1 MPNQSGIVR
10 AAQDIAALAGHHAE
24 QAEADRRL
32 SDAVV
37 EALKSA
43 GFGGHFVAPEH
54 GGGAGTFAELSTA
67 VTTIARQCP
76 ATAWCAALA
85 ASLARMAGYLPEEG
99 RKQVWHEG
107 TDVLIVGG
115 VTPTG
120 RASAQQDGWLL
131 SGTWSYISAADH
143 ADWALV
149 CGVVATGTERSSRL
163 FALPR
168 GSYDVRRTWSD
179 VGMRATGSD
188 TLVAEDLFVPANLSV
203 ALADV
208 FAGTAPDS
216 VPGFHRLPLTAVNGL
231 FFCLPILGAAEG
243 ALELWSAY
251 AAQKITSWTPQQ
263 PGPGRSFYEET
274 LARTSGA
281 TEAARLLLE
290 RAAATVDRGA
300 QITPLECAR
309 NQRDT
314 ALAADSL
321 VGAVNQLF
329 RASGTAGHSVQNPL
343 QRLWRDVN
351 SAAGHVV
358 LQPGPSATAYTAAAL
373 ALDT

>member
-1 MPNQSGIVR
+1 
-10 AAQDIAALAGHHAE
+10 
-24 QAEADRRL
+24 
-32 SDAVV
+32 
-37 EALKSA
+37 
-43 GFGGHFVAPEH
+43 
-54 GGGAGTFAELSTA
+54 
-67 VTTIARQCP
+67 
-76 ATAWCAALA
+76 
-85 ASLARMAGYLPEEG
+85 
-99 RKQVWHEG
+99 
-107 TDVLIVGG
+107 
-115 VTPTG
+115 
-120 RASAQQDGWLL
+120 
-131 SGTWSYISAADH
+131 
-143 ADWALV
+143 
-149 CGVVATGTERSSRL
+149 
-163 FALPR
+163 
-168 GSYDVRRTWSD
+168 
-179 VGMRATGSD
+179 
-188 TLVAEDLFVPANLSV
+188 LFVPANLSV